1 MNNEIKFDE
10 NRFKSLIDD
19 FCESLGLSKSDIIEI
34 DSSKMEFAYRKYYR
48 YKHNKTLPFFFIELH
63 NESTEL
69 LIDSKEKGKSKIYE
83 FYDDETLE
91 ALKEII
97 HKSLKNQFEYLKNQ
111 IVYKD
116 DRTTIIIR
124 DDDLDA
130 SKTLMYLYYEN
141 KKFTAT
147 KYNGKISLS
156 PYDMSNNECEVYF
169 KAIEKYFIK
178 NNEHIKKEM
187 EESK

>member
-1 MNNEIKFDE
+1 MNNEIQFDE
-10 NRFKSLIDD
+10 NIFKSLIDD
-19 FCESLGLSKSDIIEI
+19 FCEFLGLSESDIIEI
-34 DSSKMEFAYRKYYR
+34 DSSKREFAYRKYYR
-48 YKHNKTLPFFFIELH
+48 YKLNKTLPFFFIELH
-63 NESTEL
+63 NGSTEL
-69 LIDSKEKGKSKIYE
+69 LIDCKEKGKSKIYE

-97 HKSLKNQFEYLKNQ
+97 HKSLKNQFEYLKSQ

-124 DDDLDA
+124 ENDLDK
-130 SKTLMYLYYEN
+130 SETLMYLYYEN
-141 KKFTAT
+141 KKFSVS
-147 KYNGKISLS
+147 KRNGKISLS
-156 PYDMSNNECEVYF
+156 PYDMSNNECEFYL

-178 NNEHIKKEM
+178 NNEHIEKET